1 MAVRWGTNLPGP
13 FFVSWGRTPRRANT
27 THGSWWPLLEMS
39 WLIVIW
45 LVIGVFYM
53 LWIMLVLMWQLL
65 VLIVEAVQEYRAAKR
80 DPEPEP
86 EESAWAEAF
95 EVPLIREPRHRK
107 ERAARG

>member
-13 FFVSWGRTPRRANT
+13 FFVSWGKPARERDR
-27 THGSWWPLLEMS
+27 GSWMPLLELS

-65 VLIVEAVQEYRAAKR
+65 VLVVEAVREYQAAKAKAR
-80 DPEPEP
+80 ASEP
-86 EESAWAEAF
+86 EESDWAEAF

-107 ERAARG
+107 ERVARG